1 MGLIGGGEEVKNAI
15 IKGLQSN
22 VNQLSKLLQT
32 SCGGEGCCDKAVNF
46 RVDHL
51 KNLQMTFESIDNIKT
66 KIDSLK
72 KQNDEQSKA
81 PGRAPSDGSDAEIQR
96 LEEQIKQNE
105 EKLKEQKSLVDQ
117 QISELE
123 AQLKEPKK
131 EIDEYIK
138 SLTAEVKRHQDA
150 IERYKKAEQQ
160 KNPDKKV
167 EDISIPYHLSHPL
180 ATEQAKLKSHEAS
193 LTSLESLEKLMKF
206 HEGVPSKNSEE
217 CKNILDKL
225 CSGLQT
231 FLGYQETSKGYSG
244 LGIVYSDLDRLC
256 DGVMSFL
263 HGVLDNIKPK
273 LGQHKDTLDSALTSL
288 KSTNLNGITKYKAAI
303 AAVASGVRTYNERVA
318 ASNDVIQNIVKKMQN
333 HVGDELNK
341 KLSAINDNDFTR
353 DPDVTKAAEAAKA
366 LAKEYASK
374 GEDFNNGFHN
384 RVQKYRGYKAE
395 VKPKEEF
402 MDLNPTLRDKID
414 NVRNIISY
422 EATRLSTL
430 SATEHRNLEEIIER
444 IKETCHS
451 LNRCVN
457 DKISNDI
464 VALVRELR
472 KKVEEILK
480 QLKKINE
487 TLVGY
492 VTTLQKWIR
501 EADEI
506 IEQVMKETKKIED
519 KHIGL
524 VNQDAI
530 REKAKELGTRKKS
543 LDEYINSV
551 KSSLGNLASTA
562 TKQVKALEDVYKN
575 KLLAITQAVEK
586 VPEAVHALAGKFTGL
601 RGDVPKN
608 IDGIFDNIR
617 NTVAQIKGESGG
629 SFIMGFEGI
638 KEAVKDYAEEFGK
651 EQFQT
656 KILQVWVNGIWVK
669 EPVKWW
675 IEGYGRAVGSKG
687 AKFNDPYLD
696 GAETIMQQLTK
707 KIAGALLGEIDKGS
721 EIEAAQGRISTV
733 ADGKIDAYVNAVK
746 EICNTFADALGKKIK
761 EDQETRN
768 DTFIEGIARNIATDL
783 GDQYSDQ
790 TAKGYLEWAVKYTLH
805 ELVGA
810 ARGVAKEVDSLV
822 NERRP
827 FGADPTSIAKKIAEA
842 HGIAKL
848 LNGQLEQATGQPAG
862 GKTNFA
868 LEVDS
873 AIKSVEMQVTGIEG
887 PENSVSIKGN
897 SINSERNTAYEPLND
912 AITSI
917 NGYSDKG
924 LDVSLTTKALESL
937 STGIQSNLEALQ
949 KAMTETGK
957 SINEKLKQLKDDKIG
972 KKEQGVTV
980 NDGTLQKIHDDI
992 LKLLGGDLDK
1002 TIKET
1007 EELLKVAEREG
1018 DTTIEHLRSHVNS
1031 EVQKTIEKL
1040 TTQANKNYVTSVKE
1054 MLKAFASRVQKILQ
1068 HLPKDID
1075 TDRRE
1080 GFKGFM
1086 RTIEGRIDGNNTTQD
1101 HINLLKDLAS
1111 ESTDTAEQKKQ
1122 ALEKT
1127 SISFLSFITHIM
1139 QYVREQEKGDGG
1151 HAGDVKSLSLLSH
1164 TLFQDLYASKHFDPK
1179 FFENLDRLKNMI
1191 SKFAPKTFGEGKSPL
1206 LLETLRAGFPALVSE
1221 LGKAYLNV
1229 YEDSP
1234 PITQWLTKVTD
1245 TDKSKSSDAVPEAPK
1260 YKLTP
1265 DGMNG
1270 AKIMLTITPIVCD
1283 ALKELKDGLDN
1294 DWKDYKIYNSEKSRH
1309 SLHRLFFKENGYD
1322 PGLPE
1327 KAMHGE
1333 LNHKKGFNG
1342 AKILEHLNNPQHE
1355 LFESNKQSLGDA
1367 TLTVESAEAGVI
1379 PKLYNYLTDFFQ
1391 VGHIATS
1398 FSKRAPCSVYEQL
1411 VWLTGLPHNPVYVK
1425 LPKHVTSLFEV
1436 PDKNNPSEKI
1446 YNSIDASPTNINDY
1460 DIVTA
1465 VKEICGKA
1473 YAVLTT
1479 VAGTG
1484 DAECGYACEFP
1495 SNSLGL
1501 QYPSNPAQC
1510 FDTLLD
1516 ILRRLFPPLKFLF
1529 TQCGTPASEHGWLRC
1544 QYGKDV
1550 KSTKSQCN
1558 EHTKQGTKEPT
1569 KCLPKSP
1576 LQSYLSDSLIG
1587 HLPHNLSS
1595 IGCQAKC
1602 ATCPGGIPGM
1612 PCLTPLGFRG
1622 FSGSTKTGAYLS
1634 SVIGELLEIRN
1645 VYTLFGLAPKTPR
1658 TLPEHFE
1665 FASALVRGWHDG
1677 KTYHKVYFQKSFEDS
1692 ATKLS
1697 ISLYEEANKL
1707 TDALRDAYGSES
1719 VGHSECQDP
1728 HLLNLTAF
1736 NTCNKNNHCAPYLSS
1751 LCGGYYTCL
1760 PFKNSNTYLS
1770 WAIYLPWT
1778 FWDLL
1783 NHLYNAFCGITC
1795 ADWGCRGCLRGD
1807 KCKSGKHGVVEDEK
1821 KADATCQCDS
1831 IVKCRGV
1838 APTLYQYGFS
1848 FGEASTLNGGL
1859 EKFLGY
1865 ENGNYTGEGIVYS
1878 DLDRLCDGVMAFLH
1892 GVLKDVYNK
1901 QPYKVGREDLK
1912 RLVGEIN
1919 SNLCSGHD
1927 GFKRV
1932 IGQVADGVGGY
1943 NREVEGS
1950 NNLVKGKIEEMQRNM
1965 KSLQKQ
1971 VSGIL
1976 KDHSGA
1982 GNPELK
1988 TAVKTPTQEEEEVKA
2003 SERTANGRLS
2013 ECLDYAKKFNDTF
2026 NLDSPHSNIRTL
2038 VNDLSANLSHHVIN
2052 TVRSVNDE
2060 TDRLKKSS
2068 TKAWEDFRDMHQ
2080 SIDSTFEMLGRD
2092 VNREVHT
2099 KVACLV
2105 TGVKNKVSDM
2115 RDKLN
2120 SVSNKVIMF
2129 AEMLGTWIKESRKL
2143 VDDLR
2148 LRHVDN
2154 TIKLS
2159 KGGPGSWKGE
2169 VERIV
2174 REIGEAFTAADG
2186 HVNTL
2191 VAGAISA
2198 VGNLNE
2204 ELMYDLKNVKEAIK
2218 QEIHTLIQKTHE
2230 EFETIKKSV
2239 QKNGPGGKAD
2249 SDMSIEKY
2257 WTDLADE
2264 LNRLLKEIYDGDA
2277 IPGASGI
2284 LGIIV
2289 QGVKDYAGT
2298 FGTGG
2303 QFWNT
2308 VLPVWLMDLYTKD
2321 TFTSTIVNYVGRHV
2335 LDVTKVQRNIQ
2346 DLITRQITS
2355 LARTTKKT
2363 QITASLEA
2371 QLDYIY
2377 QFLTDFAH
2385 QVDERRPTEISSHI
2399 HSQLRNIYRSL
2410 SGADSNQLQPAVE
2423 FVLTAVSTA
2432 SKRAAG
2438 EIQRFNKESKI
2449 GQLTDVINKATN
2461 IAKSLNINGRMIGIA
2476 IQGVKEP
2483 INQVNIALK
2492 TGINDKISEIL
2503 NTQIGT
2509 DRGKQVH
2516 IKDAPKFGEYKRFI
2530 ESVSVVEGPKGE
2542 LPDAIND
2549 IGKHGLTVLGNKLNG
2564 ETSSGSIGFLKHI
2577 TDNLNN
2583 LTNAIRETGKNIH
2596 QYLHHLTT
2604 ENIDT
2609 QLNKI
2614 RKDFLDLQTVALAGL
2629 TRDANSFIDFDA
2641 DVLCDA
2647 TITNLKAFV
2656 NSQIGFAQTS
2666 LTARARR
2673 NYVTS
2678 VKALLQAFAAK
2689 VSREL
2694 QPLPA
2699 AIDEDLRVGFKGFMR
2714 KFGEKFV
2721 NRVKDIKDVK
2731 AYISVVDPLQ
2741 YSPLTQGTKILNRGF
2756 EDLFPILQDQ
2766 EDFKPDFYKVA
2777 PFKEALTT
2785 LLTGLISSQHF
2796 NNDFSNNLDA
2806 LEKSVTALGPKI
2818 YGEGNSPLLLNALRK
2833 GFPALVK
2840 ELKKGYVSSYSGRT
2854 FGQLL
2859 KQKSVDAK
2867 NVPAVTP
2874 GAVSPK
2880 VAPSVPPN
2888 TISSASAQKAETE
2901 YELTTEGKN
2910 CAKVCVTILRT
2921 VYDGIRKLVYEC
2933 DQYWD
2938 KHTLFEL
2945 NGDKENPLGA
2955 YLKHC
2960 GYKVATNQDSK
2971 DGELKFPLT
2980 NYKGQKI
2987 YDNLQRTIND
2997 AKKNSHLTACKP
3009 NEKGENFNVS
3019 DILSCIIK
3027 HLNQY
3032 NNVCH
3037 LNHIDSPK
3045 SPTTV
3050 NQMLQWCA
3058 GLRYHRVYEP
3068 LKQHLNSLFANDHSD
3083 FSYKIHTL
3091 AEFDLEVLCNY
3102 SHKLLTSILGTGD
3115 EHTVYASDYQNNAL
3129 NFYYPSTPSQC
3140 LDMLL
3145 DILRRFLPT
3154 LRFLQNQCQLR
3165 AIHHGWYDCK
3175 YGKDIAPAKLPC
3187 DNHSHSKP
3195 TCQPSDQP
3203 NTQPNCQPTSP
3214 LMSYLNDC
3222 LPGHLPHQLSS
3233 IGCRATC
3240 NTCPKASLGN
3250 HA

>member
-1 MGLIGGGEEVKNAI
+1 
-15 IKGLQSN
+15 
-22 VNQLSKLLQT
+22 
-32 SCGGEGCCDKAVNF
+32 
-46 RVDHL
+46 
-51 KNLQMTFESIDNIKT
+51 
-66 KIDSLK
+66 
-72 KQNDEQSKA
+72 
-81 PGRAPSDGSDAEIQR
+81 
-96 LEEQIKQNE
+96 
-105 EKLKEQKSLVDQ
+105 
-117 QISELE
+117 
-123 AQLKEPKK
+123 
-131 EIDEYIK
+131 
-138 SLTAEVKRHQDA
+138 
-150 IERYKKAEQQ
+150 
-160 KNPDKKV
+160 
-167 EDISIPYHLSHPL
+167 
-180 ATEQAKLKSHEAS
+180 
-193 LTSLESLEKLMKF
+193 
-206 HEGVPSKNSEE
+206 
-217 CKNILDKL
+217 
-225 CSGLQT
+225 
-231 FLGYQETSKGYSG
+231 
-244 LGIVYSDLDRLC
+244 
-256 DGVMSFL
+256 MSFL
-263 HGVLDNIKPK
+263 HGVLSNIKPK
-273 LGQHKDTLDSALTSL
+273 LGQHKGTLTSALTSL
-288 KSTNLNGITKYKAAI
+288 KDTNNNGITKYKAAV
-303 AAVASGVRTYNERVA
+303 AEVASGVHTYNESVSK
-318 ASNDVIQNIVKKMQN
+318 SNESVKSVITMLRDS
-333 HVGDELNK
+333 VGQTLTDKLN
-341 KLSAINDNDFTR
+341 AINENNVSQDADLSS
-353 DPDVTKAAEAAKA
+353 AAEAAKA
-366 LAKEYASK
+366 LVKEYASK

-384 RVQKYRGYKAE
+384 RVQKYRGFKAE
-395 VKPKEEF
+395 VKPKEEY
-402 MDLNPTLRDKID
+402 MDLNSELRQKLD

-457 DKISNDI
+457 DKIRID
-464 VALVRELR
+464 VRKLVEQLN
-472 KKVEEILK
+472 KKVQEILK

-608 IDGIFDNIR
+608 IDGIFEKIR
-617 NTVAQIKGESGG
+617 EKAAQIKGSGTPL
-629 SFIMGFEGI
+629 FLGFEAI
-638 KEAVKDYAEEFGK
+638 KEAVEDYANDFKSFEDKVLAKWVEN
-651 EQFQT
+651 
-656 KILQVWVNGIWVK
+656 ILGNNAKVRQ
-669 EPVKWW
+669 W
-675 IEGYGRAVGSKG
+675 IEWCGQAIGANFKNPYNGQGENAVM
-687 AKFNDPYLD
+687 
-696 GAETIMQQLTK
+696 TQLTK
-707 KIAGALLGEIDKGS
+707 KIARQIMEQVDEKGDIKGAQAAVGAADDDDSGKT
-721 EIEAAQGRISTV
+721 EIE
-733 ADGKIDAYVNAVK
+733 KAV
-746 EICNTFADALGKKIK
+746 EAVQLVCSTFADRFDEKLEPGIIDKLIQPVGTAMATQLGG
-761 EDQETRN
+761 E
-768 DTFIEGIARNIATDL
+768 
-783 GDQYSDQ
+783 YSEEH
-790 TAKGYLEWAVKYTLH
+790 AKGFFDWAARYMLH
-805 ELVGA
+805 QLAGA
-810 ARGVAKEVDSLV
+810 ARGAAAELHSLIL
-822 NERRP
+822 ETRP
-827 FGADPTSIAKKIAEA
+827 LGSENDIAEKIEEA
-842 HGIAKL
+842 HRKAETL
-848 LNGQLEQATGQPAG
+848 HSQLGQATGQPAG

-873 AIKSVEMQVTGIEG
+873 AISQVQTQVQHITGPADKVNLGSNEISG
-887 PENSVSIKGN
+887 K
-897 SINSERNTAYEPLND
+897 RDAAYNPLEQ

-917 NGYSDKG
+917 EGYSDKG

-1270 AKIMLTITPIVCD
+1270 AKIMLTITPIVSD
-1283 ALKELKDGLDN
+1283 ALGDLKEKLENKHN
-1294 DWKDYKIYNSEKSRH
+1294 WKDYKIYNSEKSRH

-1333 LNHKKGFNG
+1333 LNHKTECDGNRILGHLTTGKNILFSSNSARIAG
-1342 AKILEHLNNPQHE
+1342 A
-1355 LFESNKQSLGDA
+1355 SSSLDNDDE
-1367 TLTVESAEAGVI
+1367 LTVDYIKEGGLIPDLFAYLESYFA
-1379 PKLYNYLTDFFQ
+1379 

-1446 YNSIDASPTNINDY
+1446 YNSIDASPTKITDALTIEAI
-1460 DIVTA
+1460 D
-1465 VKEICGKA
+1465 EICGKA

-1479 VAGTG
+1479 VVGTG

-1510 FDTLLD
+1510 FETLLD

-1848 FGEASTLNGGL
+1848 FGEASTLNGGKTPKKCKDFCSQL
-1859 EKFLGY
+1859 KK
-1865 ENGNYTGEGIVYS
+1865 
-1878 DLDRLCDGVMAFLH
+1878 
-1892 GVLKDVYNK
+1892 VLKSEYF
-1901 QPYKVGREDLK
+1901 QDL
-1912 RLVGEIN
+1912 
-1919 SNLCSGHD
+1919 
-1927 GFKRV
+1927 FK
-1932 IGQVADGVGGY
+1932 
-1943 NREVEGS
+1943 
-1950 NNLVKGKIEEMQRNM
+1950 
-1965 KSLQKQ
+1965 
-1971 VSGIL
+1971 
-1976 KDHSGA
+1976 
-1982 GNPELK
+1982 
-1988 TAVKTPTQEEEEVKA
+1988 
-2003 SERTANGRLS
+2003 
-2013 ECLDYAKKFNDTF
+2013 EC
-2026 NLDSPHSNIRTL
+2026 
-2038 VNDLSANLSHHVIN
+2038 
-2052 TVRSVNDE
+2052 
-2060 TDRLKKSS
+2060 
-2068 TKAWEDFRDMHQ
+2068 
-2080 SIDSTFEMLGRD
+2080 
-2092 VNREVHT
+2092 
-2099 KVACLV
+2099 
-2105 TGVKNKVSDM
+2105 
-2115 RDKLN
+2115 
-2120 SVSNKVIMF
+2120 
-2129 AEMLGTWIKESRKL
+2129 
-2143 VDDLR
+2143 
-2148 LRHVDN
+2148 DN
-2154 TIKLS
+2154 
-2159 KGGPGSWKGE
+2159 
-2169 VERIV
+2169 
-2174 REIGEAFTAADG
+2174 F
-2186 HVNTL
+2186 
-2191 VAGAISA
+2191 
-2198 VGNLNE
+2198 
-2204 ELMYDLKNVKEAIK
+2204 
-2218 QEIHTLIQKTHE
+2218 
-2230 EFETIKKSV
+2230 
-2239 QKNGPGGKAD
+2239 
-2249 SDMSIEKY
+2249 
-2257 WTDLADE
+2257 
-2264 LNRLLKEIYDGDA
+2264 LKEIRFPFMSLLLALWSLSLLYLLHIAVVRLD
-2277 IPGASGI
+2277 
-2284 LGIIV
+2284 
-2289 QGVKDYAGT
+2289 
-2298 FGTGG
+2298 
-2303 QFWNT
+2303 
-2308 VLPVWLMDLYTKD
+2308 VLRIRSHLRSPSSHRIAAQSLLAAARVGK
-2321 TFTSTIVNYVGRHV
+2321 IVN
-2335 LDVTKVQRNIQ
+2335 
-2346 DLITRQITS
+2346 
-2355 LARTTKKT
+2355 
-2363 QITASLEA
+2363 
-2371 QLDYIY
+2371 
-2377 QFLTDFAH
+2377 
-2385 QVDERRPTEISSHI
+2385 
-2399 HSQLRNIYRSL
+2399 
-2410 SGADSNQLQPAVE
+2410 
-2423 FVLTAVSTA
+2423 
-2432 SKRAAG
+2432 
-2438 EIQRFNKESKI
+2438 
-2449 GQLTDVINKATN
+2449 
-2461 IAKSLNINGRMIGIA
+2461 
-2476 IQGVKEP
+2476 VKY
-2483 INQVNIALK
+2483 
-2492 TGINDKISEIL
+2492 
-2503 NTQIGT
+2503 
-2509 DRGKQVH
+2509 
-2516 IKDAPKFGEYKRFI
+2516 F
-2530 ESVSVVEGPKGE
+2530 
-2542 LPDAIND
+2542 
-2549 IGKHGLTVLGNKLNG
+2549 
-2564 ETSSGSIGFLKHI
+2564 
-2577 TDNLNN
+2577 
-2583 LTNAIRETGKNIH
+2583 
-2596 QYLHHLTT
+2596 
-2604 ENIDT
+2604 
-2609 QLNKI
+2609 
-2614 RKDFLDLQTVALAGL
+2614 
-2629 TRDANSFIDFDA
+2629 
-2641 DVLCDA
+2641 
-2647 TITNLKAFV
+2647 
-2656 NSQIGFAQTS
+2656 
-2666 LTARARR
+2666 
-2673 NYVTS
+2673 
-2678 VKALLQAFAAK
+2678 
-2689 VSREL
+2689 
-2694 QPLPA
+2694 
-2699 AIDEDLRVGFKGFMR
+2699 
-2714 KFGEKFV
+2714 
-2721 NRVKDIKDVK
+2721 
-2731 AYISVVDPLQ
+2731 
-2741 YSPLTQGTKILNRGF
+2741 SP
-2756 EDLFPILQDQ
+2756 
-2766 EDFKPDFYKVA
+2766 
-2777 PFKEALTT
+2777 
-2785 LLTGLISSQHF
+2785 
-2796 NNDFSNNLDA
+2796 
-2806 LEKSVTALGPKI
+2806 
-2818 YGEGNSPLLLNALRK
+2818 
-2833 GFPALVK
+2833 
-2840 ELKKGYVSSYSGRT
+2840 
-2854 FGQLL
+2854 
-2859 KQKSVDAK
+2859 
-2867 NVPAVTP
+2867 
-2874 GAVSPK
+2874 
-2880 VAPSVPPN
+2880 
-2888 TISSASAQKAETE
+2888 
-2901 YELTTEGKN
+2901 
-2910 CAKVCVTILRT
+2910 
-2921 VYDGIRKLVYEC
+2921 
-2933 DQYWD
+2933 
-2938 KHTLFEL
+2938 
-2945 NGDKENPLGA
+2945 
-2955 YLKHC
+2955 
-2960 GYKVATNQDSK
+2960 
-2971 DGELKFPLT
+2971 
-2980 NYKGQKI
+2980 
-2987 YDNLQRTIND
+2987 
-2997 AKKNSHLTACKP
+2997 
-3009 NEKGENFNVS
+3009 
-3019 DILSCIIK
+3019 
-3027 HLNQY
+3027 
-3032 NNVCH
+3032 
-3037 LNHIDSPK
+3037 
-3045 SPTTV
+3045 
-3050 NQMLQWCA
+3050 
-3058 GLRYHRVYEP
+3058 
-3068 LKQHLNSLFANDHSD
+3068 
-3083 FSYKIHTL
+3083 
-3091 AEFDLEVLCNY
+3091 
-3102 SHKLLTSILGTGD
+3102 
-3115 EHTVYASDYQNNAL
+3115 
-3129 NFYYPSTPSQC
+3129 
-3140 LDMLL
+3140 
-3145 DILRRFLPT
+3145 
-3154 LRFLQNQCQLR
+3154 
-3165 AIHHGWYDCK
+3165 
-3175 YGKDIAPAKLPC
+3175 
-3187 DNHSHSKP
+3187 
-3195 TCQPSDQP
+3195 
-3203 NTQPNCQPTSP
+3203 
-3214 LMSYLNDC
+3214 
-3222 LPGHLPHQLSS
+3222 
-3233 IGCRATC
+3233 
-3240 NTCPKASLGN
+3240 
-3250 HA
+3250 